1 MDLSDKLKASKG
13 ISLDCK
19 IAEVLGITC
28 SEDGCTQCR
37 EKSISMLKD
46 YIDGE
51 QRARCAT
58 CKLTE
63 QAKKDLETIMRMEKV
78 IERLYC
84 DLCYQDH
91 PECTQPL
98 CEKSENYA
106 NLVMRK
112 K

>member
-1 MDLSDKLKASKG
+1 MDLSDKLKAANR

-19 IAEVLGITC
+19 MAEVLGIAC
-28 SEDGCTQCR
+28 SKDGCTQC
-37 EKSISMLKD
+37 
-46 YIDGE
+46 
-51 QRARCAT
+51 
-58 CKLTE
+58 
-63 QAKKDLETIMRMEKV
+63 LETIMRMEKV

-84 DLCYQDH
+84 DLCYQAH

>member
-1 MDLSDKLKASKG
+1 MDLSDKLKASNG
-13 ISLDCK
+13 VSLDCK
-19 IAEVLGITC
+19 LAEVMGIECCTY
-28 SEDGCTQCR
+28 SCTQCK
-37 EKSISMLKD
+37 EKSLSMLKD

-63 QAKKDLETIMRMEKV
+63 HAKKDLETIMRMEKV

-84 DLCYQDH
+84 NLCYQAH

-106 NLVMRK
+106 NIVMGK